1 MSVDYYD
8 VLGVDRE
15 ASPDQVKKA
24 YRKLARELHPDVNP
38 GADTEERFKNV
49 TRAYEVLSDPQKRQ
63 TYDLGGDPAGPS
75 ADRGAGQGFDFSDIV
90 DAFFGGG
97 GQPGGGRGPRS
108 RTRRGQD
115 ALLRVDIDLA
125 DAVHGVHREVAVDT
139 AVLCSTC
146 EGAGTAPGTTTRTCD
161 VCSGRGEIS
170 SVQRSF
176 LGQVMTSRPCPQCQG
191 FGTVIPR
198 PCPEC
203 AGDGRVRSRRTI
215 EIDVPAG
222 VDDGNRIQLTGQG
235 EAGPGGG
242 PAGDLYVETV
252 VRPHPVFT
260 RRDDTLYA
268 TMRLPMTAA
277 ALGASL
283 DLETFDGPRSVEVR
297 PGTQPG
303 QQVTLPGLGV
313 PRLRGGGRGDLVVA
327 MDVLV
332 PTRLDDREEELL
344 REFARVRGEESPS
357 GEVSEAGDAGHHGLF
372 SRIRDAFR

>member
-1 MSVDYYD
+1 MSTDYYD
-8 VLGVDRE
+8 VLGVERD
-15 ASPDQVKKA
+15 ASADQVKKA
-24 YRKLARELHPDVNP
+24 YRRLARELHPDVNP

-75 ADRGAGQGFDFSDIV
+75 ADRSGAGFDFTDLV
-90 DAFFGGG
+90 DAFFGGNG
-97 GQPGGGRGPRS
+97 GPGGGGRGPRS
-108 RTRRGQD
+108 RMRRGQD
-115 ALLRVDIDLA
+115 ALLQLDL
-125 DAVHGVHREVAVDT
+125 DLGEAVHGVQRQVTVDT
-139 AVLCSTC
+139 AIRCGTC
-146 EGAGTAPGTTTRTCD
+146 DGAGTAAGTSPRTCE
-161 VCSGRGEIS
+161 VCKGRGEIS

-203 AGDGRVRSRRTI
+203 SGDGRVRSRRTLD
-215 EIDVPAG
+215 IDVPAG
-222 VDDGNRIQLTGQG
+222 VDDGNRIQLGAQG

-242 PAGDLYVETV
+242 PAGDLYVEV
-252 VRPHPVFT
+252 RLRPHPVFT

-268 TMRLPMTAA
+268 AMRLPMTAA

-327 MDVLV
+327 MDVV
-332 PTRLDDREEELL
+332 IPTKLDDREEELL

-357 GEVSEAGDAGHHGLF
+357 GEVSEAGHHGLF
-372 SRIRDAFR
+372 SRIRGAFR

>member
-1 MSVDYYD
+1 MSTSTDYYD
-8 VLGVDRE
+8 ILGVERD
-15 ASPDQVKKA
+15 ASADQVKKA
-24 YRKLARELHPDVNP
+24 YRRLARELHPDVNP

-75 ADRGAGQGFDFSDIV
+75 ADRSGAGFDFTDLV

-97 GQPGGGRGPRS
+97 APGGGRGPRS
-108 RTRRGQD
+108 RARRGQD
-115 ALLRVDIDLA
+115 ALLGIDLDLA
-125 DAVHGVHREVAVDT
+125 DAVHGTQEQVTVDT
-139 AVLCSTC
+139 AIRCTTCS
-146 EGAGTAPGTTTRTCD
+146 GAGTAPGTSTRTCE
-161 VCSGRGEIS
+161 VCSGRGEIN

-176 LGQVMTSRPCPQCQG
+176 LGQVMTSRPCPQCHG

-203 AGDGRVRSRRTI
+203 SGDGRVRSRRTLD
-215 EIDVPAG
+215 IDVPAG
-222 VDDGNRIQLTGQG
+222 VDDGNRIQLAAQG

-242 PAGDLYVETV
+242 PSGDLYVEIRL
-252 VRPHPVFT
+252 RPHPVFT

-268 TMRLPMTAA
+268 AMRLPMTAA

-283 DLETFDGPRSVEVR
+283 ELETFDGPRVVEVR

-313 PRLRGGGRGDLVVA
+313 PRLRGSGRGDLIVA
-327 MDVLV
+327 MDVVV
-332 PTRLDDREEELL
+332 PTRLDEREEELL
-344 REFARVRGEESPS
+344 REFARLRGEESPS
-357 GEVSEAGDAGHHGLF
+357 GEVSEAGHHGLF
-372 SRIRDAFR
+372 SRIRGAFR